1 MEVIVQKMID
11 FFSNIFEHFIDPRK
25 RVFGGYLAISIL
37 IALTWLVFFKKV
49 NLKNSL
55 KFIFDKKIWF
65 SSSSKADFFVF
76 LINRIISISISPVL
90 ITQLVIATAFFYWL
104 HEISWL
110 SSSSFQN
117 TPVQVVVVLFTLF
130 IFLLD
135 DFSKYWVHRWMH
147 KWPILWALHK
157 VHHSAEVLTPMTVY
171 RTHPLEGIVF
181 TLRGTFTQG
190 VSIST
195 FIFFF
200 GNNVDL
206 FTVLGANVLLFLF
219 NTAGSNLRHSHIGIR
234 YWSWLEYILI
244 SPAQHQLHHSVAHR
258 HHDKNF
264 GAALAIWDYIFGS
277 LHHSVEINELK
288 LGIETKEQD
297 FNKLSTLYFF
307 PLIEIKNILKKK
319 IQNFFYYLKLVKR

>member
-1 MEVIVQKMID
+1 MID

-25 RVFGGYLAISIL
+25 RVFVGYLAISIL
-37 IALTWLVFFKKV
+37 IALIWLVYIKRV
-49 NLKNSL
+49 NLKSSL
-55 KFIFDKKIWF
+55 KFIFNKNIWF

-90 ITQLVIATAFFYWL
+90 ITQLVIATAIFYWL

-110 SSSSFQN
+110 SSGSFQN
-117 TPVQVVVVLFTLF
+117 TPVQVVVFLFTLF

-244 SPAQHQLHHSVAHR
+244 SPAQHQLHHSVAQM

-264 GAALAIWDYIFGS
+264 GAALAIWDYFFGS
-277 LHHSVEINELK
+277 LHHSVEIEELK

>member
-1 MEVIVQKMID
+1 MID

-25 RVFGGYLAISIL
+25 RVYVGYLAISIL
-37 IALTWLVFFKKV
+37 IALIWLVFFKRV

-55 KFIFDKKIWF
+55 KFIFDKNIWF

-90 ITQLVIATAFFYWL
+90 ITQLVIATAIFYWL

-110 SSSSFQN
+110 SSGSFQN
-117 TPVQVVVVLFTLF
+117 TPVQVVVFLFTLF

-219 NTAGSNLRHSHIGIR
+219 NTAGSNLRHSHIGFR

-277 LHHSVEINELK
+277 LHHSVEIEELK

>member
-1 MEVIVQKMID
+1 MID

-25 RVFGGYLAISIL
+25 RVYVGYLAISIL
-37 IALTWLVFFKKV
+37 IALIWLVFFKRV

-90 ITQLVIATAFFYWL
+90 ITQLVIATAIFYWL

-110 SSSSFQN
+110 SSGSFQN
-117 TPVQVVVVLFTLF
+117 TPVQVVVFLFTLF

-206 FTVLGANVLLFLF
+206 FTVLGANVLLFLL

-277 LHHSVEINELK
+277 LHHSVEIEELK

>member
-1 MEVIVQKMID
+1 MID

-25 RVFGGYLAISIL
+25 RVFVGYLAISIL
-37 IALTWLVFFKKV
+37 IALIWLVFFKRV

-65 SSSSKADFFVF
+65 SSSSKADFLVFV
-76 LINRIISISISPVL
+76 INRIISISISPVL
-90 ITQLVIATAFFYWL
+90 ITQLVIATAIFYWL

-110 SSSSFQN
+110 SSGSFQN
-117 TPVQVVVVLFTLF
+117 TPVQVVVFLFTLF

-219 NTAGSNLRHSHIGIR
+219 NTAGSNLRHSHIGI
-234 YWSWLEYILI
+234 
-244 SPAQHQLHHSVAHR
+244 
-258 HHDKNF
+258 
-264 GAALAIWDYIFGS
+264 
-277 LHHSVEINELK
+277 
-288 LGIETKEQD
+288 
-297 FNKLSTLYFF
+297 
-307 PLIEIKNILKKK
+307 
-319 IQNFFYYLKLVKR
+319 

>member
-1 MEVIVQKMID
+1 MID

-25 RVFGGYLAISIL
+25 RVFVGYLAISIL
-37 IALTWLVFFKKV
+37 IALIWLVFFKRV

-65 SSSSKADFFVF
+65 SSSSKADFLVFV
-76 LINRIISISISPVL
+76 INRIISISISPVL
-90 ITQLVIATAFFYWL
+90 ITQLVIATAIFYWL

-110 SSSSFQN
+110 SSGSFQN

-157 VHHSAEVLTPMTVY
+157 VHHSAQVLTPMTVY

-277 LHHSVEINELK
+277 LHHSVEIEELK

>member
-1 MEVIVQKMID
+1 MID

-25 RVFGGYLAISIL
+25 RVYVGYLAISIL
-37 IALTWLVFFKKV
+37 IALIWLVFIKRV

-90 ITQLVIATAFFYWL
+90 ITQLVIATAIFYWL

-110 SSSSFQN
+110 SSGSFQN
-117 TPVQVVVVLFTLF
+117 TPVQVVVFLFTLF

-244 SPAQHQLHHSVAHR
+244 SPAQHQLHHSVAQR

-264 GAALAIWDYIFGS
+264 GAALAIWDYIFFH
-277 LHHSVEINELK
+277 LLK
-288 LGIETKEQD
+288 
-297 FNKLSTLYFF
+297 
-307 PLIEIKNILKKK
+307 
-319 IQNFFYYLKLVKR
+319 

>member
-1 MEVIVQKMID
+1 MID

-25 RVFGGYLAISIL
+25 RVYVGYLAISIL
-37 IALTWLVFFKKV
+37 IALIWLVFFKKV

-90 ITQLVIATAFFYWL
+90 ITQLVIATAIFYWL

-110 SSSSFQN
+110 SSGSFQN
-117 TPVQVVVVLFTLF
+117 TPVQVVVFLFTVF

-219 NTAGSNLRHSHIGIR
+219 NTLGSNLRHSHIGIR

-244 SPAQHQLHHSVAHR
+244 SPAQHQLHHSVAQR
-258 HHDKNF
+258 HNDKNF

-277 LHHSVEINELK
+277 LHHSVEIEELK

>member
-1 MEVIVQKMID
+1 MID

-25 RVFGGYLAISIL
+25 RVFVGYLAISIL
-37 IALTWLVFFKKV
+37 IALIWLVYIKRV
-49 NLKNSL
+49 NLKSSL
-55 KFIFDKKIWF
+55 KFIFNKNIWF

-90 ITQLVIATAFFYWL
+90 ITQLVIATAIFYWL

-110 SSSSFQN
+110 SSGSFQN
-117 TPVQVVVVLFTLF
+117 TPVQIVVFLFTLF

-244 SPAQHQLHHSVAHR
+244 SPAQHQLHHSVAQM

-277 LHHSVEINELK
+277 LHHSVEIEELK

>member
-1 MEVIVQKMID
+1 MID

-25 RVFGGYLAISIL
+25 RVFVGYLAISIL
-37 IALTWLVFFKKV
+37 IALIWLVYIKRV
-49 NLKNSL
+49 NLKSSL
-55 KFIFDKKIWF
+55 KFIFNKNIWF

-90 ITQLVIATAFFYWL
+90 ITQLVIATAIFYWL

-110 SSSSFQN
+110 SSGSFQN
-117 TPVQVVVVLFTLF
+117 TPVQVVVFLFTLF

-244 SPAQHQLHHSVAHR
+244 SPAQHQLHHSVAQM

-264 GAALAIWDYIFGS
+264 GAALAIWDYFFGS
-277 LHHSVEINELK
+277 LHHSVEIEELK

-319 IQNFFYYLKLVKR
+319 IQNFSYYLKLVKR

>member
-1 MEVIVQKMID
+1 MID

-25 RVFGGYLAISIL
+25 RVYVGYLAISIL
-37 IALTWLVFFKKV
+37 IALIWLVFFKKV

-90 ITQLVIATAFFYWL
+90 ITQLVIATAIFYWL

-110 SSSSFQN
+110 ISGSFQN
-117 TPVQVVVVLFTLF
+117 TPVQVVVFLFTLF

-234 YWSWLEYILI
+234 YWSWLE
-244 SPAQHQLHHSVAHR
+244 
-258 HHDKNF
+258 
-264 GAALAIWDYIFGS
+264 
-277 LHHSVEINELK
+277 
-288 LGIETKEQD
+288 
-297 FNKLSTLYFF
+297 
-307 PLIEIKNILKKK
+307 
-319 IQNFFYYLKLVKR
+319 

>member
-1 MEVIVQKMID
+1 MID

-25 RVFGGYLAISIL
+25 RVFVGYLAVSIL
-37 IALTWLVFFKKV
+37 IALIWLVFFKRV

-55 KFIFDKKIWF
+55 KFIFNKNIWF

-90 ITQLVIATAFFYWL
+90 ITQLVIATAIFYWL

-110 SSSSFQN
+110 SSGSFQN
-117 TPVQVVVVLFTLF
+117 TPVQVVIFLFTLF

-244 SPAQHQLHHSVAHR
+244 SPAQHQLHHSVAQM

-277 LHHSVEINELK
+277 LHHSVEIEELK

-319 IQNFFYYLKLVKR
+319 IQIFFYYLKLVKR